1 MIIPTPILVLIIAF
15 VGLMMYFVIIANA
28 YGAPFVPTPMK
39 AVRRM
44 LELAAIKPG
53 EVVADIGCGDGR
65 LPILADQV
73 YHAQAFGFE
82 LSPPIYLYAKLRIAF
97 KKIKTKALIAF
108 KDSRY
113 INLSD
118 VDAVVLFMMPDPL
131 RNFWKQKFEHELKP
145 SARVISYA
153 FSVQGWN
160 PSHVEP
166 PIKEENIG
174 PIYVYKMS
182 EIY

>member
-1 MIIPTPILVLIIAF
+1 MIIPTPILVLIITF
-15 VGLMMYFVIIANA
+15 IGLMLYFVVIANA

-44 LELAAIKPG
+44 LELAKIKPG

-65 LPILADQV
+65 LAIMADQV
-73 YHAQAFGFE
+73 YHAQSFGFE
-82 LSPPIYLYAKLRIAF
+82 LSPPIYLYAKLRIKF

-118 VDAVVLFMMPDPL
+118 VDAVVLFMMPAPL
-131 RNFWKQKFEHELKP
+131 RDFWKKKFEAELKP

-153 FSVQGWN
+153 FSIQGWN
-160 PSHVEP
+160 ASHTEP
-166 PIKEENIG
+166 PIKKENVG
-174 PIYVYKMS
+174 PIHVYKMS

>member
-1 MIIPTPILVLIIAF
+1 MIIPTPIVLLLIAF
-15 VGLMMYFVIIANA
+15 VGLMAYFILIANI
-28 YGAPFVPTPMK
+28 YGAPFIPTPTP

-44 LELAAIKPG
+44 LELAKIKPG
-53 EVVADIGCGDGR
+53 DVVVDIGCGDGR
-65 LPILADQV
+65 LAIMAAEV

-82 LSPPIYLYAKLRIAF
+82 LSPPIYLYAKLRIKF

-118 VDAVVLFMMPDPL
+118 ADAVVLFMVPDTL
-131 RNFWKQKFEHELKP
+131 RDIWKKKFETELKP

-153 FSVQGWN
+153 FSIQGWK

-174 PIYVYKMS
+174 PIHVYRMS

>member
-1 MIIPTPILVLIIAF
+1 MIVSTPIMILIIAF
-15 VGLMMYFVIIANA
+15 VGLMMYFIIIANA

-44 LELAAIKPG
+44 LELAKIKPG
-53 EVVADIGCGDGR
+53 DVVVDIGCGDGR
-65 LPILADQV
+65 LAIMADQV

-97 KKIKTKALIAF
+97 KKIQTKALIAF

-131 RNFWKQKFEHELKP
+131 RDFWKKKFEAELKP

-153 FSVQGWN
+153 FPIQGWN
-160 PSHVEP
+160 ASQVEP
-166 PIKEENIG
+166 PIKEENVG
-174 PIYVYKMS
+174 PIHVYKMS

>member
-15 VGLMMYFVIIANA
+15 VGLMLYFVVIANA
-28 YGAPFVPTPMK
+28 YGAPFVPTPMR

-44 LELAAIKPG
+44 LELAKIKTG
-53 EVVADIGCGDGR
+53 DVVVDIGCGDGR
-65 LPILADQV
+65 LPIMADQV

-82 LSPPIYLYAKLRIAF
+82 LSPPIYLYAKLRIWI

-113 INLSD
+113 IDLSD
-118 VDAVVLFMMPDPL
+118 VDVVVLFMMPAPL
-131 RNFWKQKFEHELKP
+131 RDFWKRKFEKELKP

-153 FSVQGWN
+153 FPIQGWN
-160 PSHVEP
+160 PSHTEKTIP
-166 PIKEENIG
+166 EENIG
-174 PIYVYKMS
+174 PIYVYQMS

>member
-1 MIIPTPILVLIIAF
+1 MIIPTPIIVLLVAFLGLMLYFVLI
-15 VGLMMYFVIIANA
+15 ANV

-44 LELAAIKPG
+44 LELAKIKPG
-53 EVVADIGCGDGR
+53 DVVVDIGCGDGR
-65 LPILADQV
+65 LAIMADQV

-82 LSPPIYLYAKLRIAF
+82 LSPPIYLYAKLRIKF

-118 VDAVVLFMMPDPL
+118 VDAVVLFMMPGPL
-131 RNFWKQKFEHELKP
+131 RDFWKKKFEAELKP

-153 FSVQGWN
+153 FTVPGWN
-160 PSHVEP
+160 ASHEET

-174 PIYVYKMS
+174 PIYVYQMS
-182 EIY
+182 DIY